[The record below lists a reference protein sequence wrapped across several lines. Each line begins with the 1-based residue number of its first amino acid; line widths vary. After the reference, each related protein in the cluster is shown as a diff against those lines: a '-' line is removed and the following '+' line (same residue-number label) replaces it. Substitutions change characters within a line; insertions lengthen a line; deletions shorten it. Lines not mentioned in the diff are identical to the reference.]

1 VSAKLLKD
9 MPYLR
14 ARRLQAR
21 RRRYLLRVDFGLGAL
36 VAVVALL
43 FAPGVAIVAV
53 AALLVLAICI
63 VSFVFERRRSRRR

>member
-1 VSAKLLKD
+1 MSAKPLKD

-21 RRRYLLRVDFGLGAL
+21 RSRYLLRVDFGLGAL
-36 VAVVALL
+36 VAAVALL

-53 AALLVLAICI
+53 GALLVLAICI
-63 VSFVFERRRSRRR
+63 VSFVFGRWRSRRP

>member
-1 VSAKLLKD
+1 MSAKPLKD

-21 RRRYLLRVDFGLGAL
+21 RHRHLLRVDFGLGVL

-43 FAPGVAIVAV
+43 LAPGVAIVAV

-63 VSFVFERRRSRRR
+63 ASFVFGRRRSRRR